1 MGNNVIE
8 RLRLF
13 CEKNPDLVASKIIKG
28 INSSTGNIVLEKN
41 GISKEISMDV
51 LEQELFDFNT
61 FDMKSINNSLNN
73 LDNLVNNVKPPV
85 EEIEQLQEPTVL
97 DIVPTNLKQIQDCT
111 LAKNEN
117 LLNKAL
123 STFAID
129 EKTGMVN
136 INKAIKIIT
145 DSGVN
150 NVVYCVKN
158 NKVLPKDLSSYDLQ
172 GKLISDIPSSDQK
185 PNLDEL
191 INTSFANIL
200 VYVEVA
206 KLKNISFTEN
216 QINNAK
222 SKYTTSI
229 NDKLNVMGLNK
240 EENDPEELSS
250 NNVVSDIKPSTD
262 VKKAGFADVLILTI
276 IVLIYAAIIVNLIMK
291 LR

>member
-240 EENDPEELSS
+240 EENDSEELSS